1 MKRLLFCVLLAI
13 VSSASLITAQNPAQV
28 PTQDPNAALASLP
41 DLSQRGQLLQVI
53 QTANSLLASNK
64 LSPSD
69 QGMAFIYL
77 GYAYQ
82 QRGEFTQA
90 TASYEKALAVVNSD
104 GQHQS
109 DYAATLSTL
118 ATVYAQIGQ
127 ADTAKHILL
136 RAIHLFENDG
146 DHAGAAMIW
155 NDLANIAAERNSHR
169 EAHKDMER
177 SIAESQLAHDMSL
190 GEFAALATTQA
201 RIAELDGDPH
211 TAISNYQHALDL
223 WKQTNRDQQ
232 QRTAWLNV
240 LLGGAYLQAG
250 DIPNARE
257 ATTRGLSMLEASSG
271 RDTPRYHLAELTYS
285 KILDASGAHDQ
296 ASTLRKQAQSSLDTS
311 TDLQRAKSQI
321 SINAL
326 R

>member
-1 MKRLLFCVLLAI
+1 MKRLLSCVLLAI
-13 VSSASLITAQNPAQV
+13 IASAPLLTVQAQTQA
-28 PTQDPNAALASLP
+28 PTQDPKIALASLP

-53 QTANSLLASNK
+53 QTANSLLASNT

-69 QGMAFIYL
+69 QGMAYIYL
-77 GYAYQ
+77 GYAHQ

-127 ADTAKHILL
+127 TDTAKHVLL
-136 RAIHLFENDG
+136 RAIHLFEDDG
-146 DHAGAAMIW
+146 DHAGSAMIW

-169 EAHKDMER
+169 EAHKDMEHA
-177 SIAESQLAHDMSL
+177 IAESQLAHNVSL
-190 GEFAALATTQA
+190 GEFAALATTQG
-201 RIAELDGDPH
+201 RIAELDGDAH
-211 TAISNYQHALDL
+211 SAISNYQHALDL
-223 WKQTNRDQQ
+223 WEQTHQDQQ
-232 QRTAWLNV
+232 QRMAWLNV

-250 DIPNARE
+250 DLANARK
-257 ATTRGLSMLEASSG
+257 TTSLGLSMLATSSG
-271 RDTPRYHLAELTYS
+271 RGTPRYHLAELTYS

-296 ASTLRKQAQSSLDTS
+296 ASTLRKEAQSSLNTG
-311 TDLQRAKSQI
+311 TDKQRAQSQI